1 MKSYRMGW
9 IAFSILLLLA
19 GCQHQPEEIGLTAVS
34 AVIRSSR
41 LKIRKIRNSQNK
53 TRKSSPLSSMKW

>member
-1 MKSYRMGW
+1 MKHTEWVGLPFRP
-9 IAFSILLLLA
+9 LLLA

-34 AVIRSSR
+34 AVYQ
-41 LKIRKIRNSQNK
+41 KQQAENQKIRNSQNK